1 MLKLPNIPEALAKEI
16 SSKLMYELNSPKLNG
31 EKLEIC
37 YEQVDKL
44 LQTIKEYFP
53 CKPKCSFCCKHDVV
67 ITQFEAEY
75 ISLKTGIK
83 INMKPFTFSNHS
95 DCPFLKDN
103 LCSIYKYR
111 PLICRTYHIA
121 TTPDN
126 CEKKLIDKSLQYGTE
141 FGGYGNPIFRAIGEW
156 INLINNQFNYCKRDI
171 RNFF

>member
-83 INMKPFTFSNHS
+83 INSKR
-95 DCPFLKDN
+95 K
-103 LCSIYKYR
+103 
-111 PLICRTYHIA
+111 
-121 TTPDN
+121 
-126 CEKKLIDKSLQYGTE
+126 
-141 FGGYGNPIFRAIGEW
+141 
-156 INLINNQFNYCKRDI
+156 INLRIQSSKVKVNIFLQKTS
-171 RNFF
+171 